1 MPEGLVVEGL
11 VKEYSGDGYVVRV
24 LDGRAFHAQADE
36 LVALVGPSGSG
47 KSTLLSYLDDMLSPT
62 SGSIYLDVT
71 GTSGTSGSSCRASIS
86 FHHSMHART
95 SPFATKTMSRPE
107 AFSKADEI
115 LDRVE
120 LGDKTNHKPSLRCSV
135 NCTLGDEL
143 WRCQRATH
151 G

>member
-1 MPEGLVVEGL
+1 VPEGLVVEGL

-71 GTSGTSGSSCRASIS
+71 GTSGTSGTSGSSCRASIS

-95 SPFATKTMSRPE
+95 SLFR
-107 AFSKADEI
+107 
-115 LDRVE
+115 
-120 LGDKTNHKPSLRCSV
+120 
-135 NCTLGDEL
+135 
-143 WRCQRATH
+143 
-151 G
+151 